1 MTGLGRFLY
10 GVTATPRSL
19 SSHDHGGRRA
29 IETTRRR
36 RARMECVFLPH
47 NRRELSATAGPTFH
61 LEVVDGVATYK
72 GLPVMTEAGPCTT
85 PTVTAGTI
93 S

>member
-1 MTGLGRFLY
+1 
-10 GVTATPRSL
+10 
-19 SSHDHGGRRA
+19 
-29 IETTRRR
+29 
-36 RARMECVFLPH
+36 MECVFLPY